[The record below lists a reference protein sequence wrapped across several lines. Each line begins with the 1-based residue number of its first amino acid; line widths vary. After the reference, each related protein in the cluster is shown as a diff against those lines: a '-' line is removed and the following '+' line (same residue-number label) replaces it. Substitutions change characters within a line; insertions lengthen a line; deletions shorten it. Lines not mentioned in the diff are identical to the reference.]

1 MAQQEQAPGV
11 GRYQRAQRIM
21 RMERVFVWVFVWVFV
36 CSEMVYI
43 KDGEPEGKRF
53 RLISAFCS
61 ADQRR

>member
-1 MAQQEQAPGV
+1 VAQQEQAPGV

-21 RMERVFVWVFVWVFV
+21 RMERVFVRISV

-43 KDGEPEGKRF
+43 KDGEPKGKTVQIDKR
-53 RLISAFCS
+53 FCS